1 MKKKDLR
8 SIYDLALSDINE
20 IKTAVEQ
27 NRPNFIHFR
36 EEEKQQVRKVVTGKG
51 IPANQTWTLPN
62 RTYSWFPYF
71 TLYMTSK

>member
-8 SIYDLALSDINE
+8 NIYDLALSDINV
-20 IKTAVEQ
+20 IKTAIEQ

-36 EEEKQQVRKVVTGKG
+36 EEERQRVRKVVNKNG
-51 IPANQTWTLPN
+51 IPVNQTWTLPN
-62 RTYSWFPYF
+62 RTYSWFPFY

>member
-27 NRPNFIHFR
+27 NRPNPIFFM
-36 EEEKQQVRKVVTGKG
+36 EEGKKPVRKVVNKKG
-51 IPANQTWTLPN
+51 IPVNQTWTLPN
-62 RTYSWFPYF
+62 RTYSWFPFY
-71 TLYMTSK
+71 TLHMTSK